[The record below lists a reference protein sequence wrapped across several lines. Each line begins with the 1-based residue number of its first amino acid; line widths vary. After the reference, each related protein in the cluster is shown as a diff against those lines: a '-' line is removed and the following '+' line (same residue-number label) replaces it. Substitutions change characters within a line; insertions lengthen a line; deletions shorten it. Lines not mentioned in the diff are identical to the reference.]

1 MLVLQHIAQFLESF
15 FDWILLPTKLFTSE
29 YRKFWFCFRAVCL
42 LINLGPIR
50 SLTTTNLRRNCVRE
64 PQNNRVS
71 LLSLVHFM
79 RSKKDQNVFSW
90 KTKSLGQRFWN
101 AKPYPGLSVEND
113 WVVPEISNAR
123 NVTVKDRNP
132 NYREPVIR
140 LKKTKILKFI
150 KNKKF
155 GPEILDC

>member
-1 MLVLQHIAQFLESF
+1 M
-15 FDWILLPTKLFTSE
+15 
-29 YRKFWFCFRAVCL
+29 
-42 LINLGPIR
+42 
-50 SLTTTNLRRNCVRE
+50 
-64 PQNNRVS
+64 
-71 LLSLVHFM
+71 
-79 RSKKDQNVFSW
+79 
-90 KTKSLGQRFWN
+90 GQRFWN
-101 AKPYPGLSVEND
+101 TKPYPGLAVEND

-155 GPEILDC
+155 GPEILEC